1 MFVKRVRSST
11 GGMSKPDTPYT
22 GFSEVQTEIDADWMF
37 NPVHQDLKHFMGNL
51 HKMVRK
57 KTTSVFKAWPR
68 QLSDA
73 TLYIMAESKREVSD
87 HLIKLYCT
95 DKAGHRKAFSQS
107 HRGFSESS
115 PPQLLEP

>member
-11 GGMSKPDTPYT
+11 GGMSRPDTPYT

-57 KTTSVFKAWPR
+57 KTTSMFKAWTR
-68 QLSDA
+68 QL
-73 TLYIMAESKREVSD
+73 
-87 HLIKLYCT
+87 
-95 DKAGHRKAFSQS
+95 
-107 HRGFSESS
+107 
-115 PPQLLEP
+115 